1 MNLLDEKEKEVDRT
15 IKHLKKLKKHI
26 EVQKMVAQTGL
37 DYSNPEYKEGNIF
50 IEELEEANL
59 LLSGNPNDAINT
71 SFSEFVIEYAKFLKS
86 NNLSA
91 HQKIGTMFQNDLLR
105 ISDLDVSSEFTY
117 LYTYTNKKK
126 GKNIYT
132 RKKGKFL
139 VGIHVG
145 PYKTLDETYN
155 ALLDYVKENDIMLG
169 KFVI

>member
-1 MNLLDEKEKEVDRT
+1 
-15 IKHLKKLKKHI
+15 
-26 EVQKMVAQTGL
+26 MVAQTGI
-37 DYSNPEYKEGNIF
+37 DYSDTKYKEGNIF
-50 IEELEEANL
+50 IEELDEVNL

-91 HQKIGTMFQNDLLR
+91 HQKIGTMFQSDLLR
-105 ISDLDVSSEFTY
+105 LADLDVSSEFTY

-139 VGIHVG
+139 VGIHIG
-145 PYKTLDETYN
+145 TYETLDETYN
-155 ALLDYVKENDIMLG
+155 ALLDYVDKNDIKLG
-169 KFVI
+169 KFVYEEYLLTDLSVSSPEQYVTKIIFEIQND